1 MDKLE
6 PPLESRDTH
15 VYTHTCSTCTHT
27 PTPAYRH
34 SVHGPYTCMPFTLP
48 TYPQPHLQACTPHV
62 HTPRNGQEC
71 VPACATFQTTSKDL
85 TDPRG
90 SLNCQMESRLCR
102 HEREE
107 GHGRPWGKAAP
118 FTFKVNINS
127 RNPHTLL
134 YRLIPKVHFCV
145 SDLFRCLKRVDTRL
159 FK

>member
-1 MDKLE
+1 MNLHWNLE
-6 PPLESRDTH
+6 
-15 VYTHTCSTCTHT
+15 THTCTHIHVVHAHT
-27 PTPAYRH
+27 HPHLHTGT
-34 SVHGPYTCMPFTLP
+34 SVHGPYTCMLTLP
-48 TYPQPHLQACTPHV
+48 DISTQPHLQACTPHTYT
-62 HTPRNGQEC
+62 HHAHAQC
-71 VPACATFQTTSKDL
+71 VPAWATFQTTSKDL

-145 SDLFRCLKRVDTRL
+145 SDLFRCLKSGVDTRL